1 MEKYNWQF
9 TAQFEQ
15 KKILVVGDFIIDE
28 YIDGDSTR
36 LSPEAP
42 VPVVDVQS
50 DDWVAGGAANVAAN
64 LAALGA
70 QVIFCS
76 VIGTDI
82 EADRACALAAGAGF
96 SSDCLIREE
105 KRNTLVKTRVL
116 ADGHPLARIDR
127 GDDTPISAVSEQ
139 QLILHLQQ
147 HFDACD
153 GIVVADYHKGVITPT
168 IIDHLLALT
177 QRQSKFIAVDSK
189 RLSLFQR
196 LAPTLVKPNYTEAM
210 QLLGYEGRGKDRKAL
225 LEKCGAAIY
234 QKTHAHWTV
243 LTLDRDGSLWFEKGK
258 LAFHIGAIPV
268 VSPHVCGAGDTF
280 ISACTL
286 VLLTGADAKR
296 AATMATAAAAVAIE
310 KETASLCTRLE
321 LLAKLDNEQK
331 LVTSLKHLREIRA
344 YYKSMGRR
352 IVFTNGCFDILHSGH
367 VNYLRQAKKLGD
379 VLIVGVNDDESIR
392 RLKGT
397 ERPINGISDRL
408 SVLSGL
414 GCVDHLV
421 VFGRAED
428 DTPASLINVLEPDVF
443 VKGGDYHVSELPEA
457 KLVESL
463 GGRVELIPLTANRS
477 TTQLIRR
484 IYEHTH
490 VNSASM

>member
-9 TAQFEQ
+9 TAQFEH
-15 KKILVVGDFIIDE
+15 KKILVIGDLILDE
-28 YIDGDSTR
+28 YIEGDSTR

-50 DDWVAGGAANVAAN
+50 DNWVLGGAANVAAN
-64 LAALGA
+64 VRALGA

-76 VIGTDI
+76 VIGTDA
-82 EADRACALAAGAGF
+82 EAGRACAMAVEAGF
-96 SSDCLIREE
+96 SPEGLIQE
-105 KRNTLVKTRVL
+105 KERKTLVKTRVL

-127 GDDTPISAVSEQ
+127 GDDTPISVVSQRGLIQ
-139 QLILHLQQ
+139 QMQR
-147 HFDACD
+147 HFEACD
-153 GIVVADYHKGVITPT
+153 GIIVADYHKGVITPA
-168 IIDHLLALT
+168 IIDSLRDLIRK
-177 QRQSKFIAVDSK
+177 QPKFVAVDSK
-189 RLSLFQR
+189 RLALFRQME
-196 LAPTLVKPNYTEAM
+196 PTLVKPNYPEAL
-210 QLLGYEGRGKDRKAL
+210 QLLGYERGAKDRRAL
-225 LEKCGAAIY
+225 LERCGADLY
-234 QKTHAHWTV
+234 HKTRAHWSV
-243 LTLDRDGSLWFEKGK
+243 LTLDKEGSLWFEKGK

-286 VLLTGADAKR
+286 GLLAGADAKR
-296 AATMATAAAAVAIE
+296 AAAMATAAATVAIE
-310 KETASLCTRLE
+310 KETVSLCTRLE

-331 LVTSLKHLREIRA
+331 LVTSLKHLLEIRG

-392 RLKGT
+392 RLKGA

-408 SVLSGL
+408 SVLAGL

-421 VFGRAED
+421 VFGCVED
-428 DTPASLINVLEPDVF
+428 DTPATLINVLEPDVF
-443 VKGGDYHVSELPEA
+443 VKGGDYQLSELPEA

-463 GGRVELIPLTANRS
+463 GGRIELIPLTANRS

-490 VNSASM
+490 EKSAIV